1 MVKVMIKLDLELDE
15 VTMPV
20 HTEDGKII
28 LIDQR
33 KLPEAIEYYDAT
45 DIDKMCFAI
54 KDMVVRG
61 APSIG
66 VAAALSMA
74 AHLQKL
80 AGETNSPLTV
90 STLDA
95 VKEKLDATRP
105 TAVNLKWA
113 TNEIHKFACKLLKEN
128 LSGKEFGEKLFRFA
142 EDMLQ
147 DHLERN
153 KTLSDLGRSVVPESA
168 RIVTHCNA
176 GSLATCG
183 WGTALGV
190 IRSAH
195 QIGLKPQVFVDET
208 RPRNQGSKLT
218 MWELTQDGIPATLI
232 CDNMSGYL
240 MGKGE
245 VDLVI
250 TGADRIAANGDS
262 ANKIGTYSLAVLA
275 NYHGIPFYIAASLS
289 TVEPH
294 IETGADI
301 PIEFRDK
308 DEVRNIAGQSVTV
321 KGADALNPAFD
332 VTPHTLIKGIITEEG
347 VLRPP
352 YTESIKEALVRNDR
366 KTS

>member
-1 MVKVMIKLDLELDE
+1 MDTLMIKVDE
-15 VTMPV
+15 GTMPV
-20 HTEDGKII
+20 HTDNGKII

-33 KLPEAIEYYDAT
+33 KLPDAIEYFDAT
-45 DIDKMCFAI
+45 DIDRMCFAI
-54 KDMVVRG
+54 VDMVVRG

-80 AGETNSPLTV
+80 AADQDAPLTIAHFDEAK
-90 STLDA
+90 S
-95 VKEKLDATRP
+95 KLDATRP

-113 TNEIHKFACKLLKEN
+113 TTEVHNFACSLLKEKLTN
-128 LSGKEFGEKLFRFA
+128 GAFGQRIFVFA
-142 EDMLQ
+142 EKMLQ
-147 DHLERN
+147 DHLDRN
-153 KTLSDLGRSVVPESA
+153 KTLSNFGVSVVPESA

-176 GSLATCG
+176 GSLAACG

-195 QIGLKPQVFVDET
+195 ARGLNPRVFVDET

-240 MGKGE
+240 MKKGE
-245 VDLVI
+245 VDMVI

-275 NYHGIPFYIAASLS
+275 NHHGIPFYIAAPLS
-289 TVEPH
+289 TFDPKIDSGE
-294 IETGADI
+294 EI
-301 PIEFRDK
+301 PIEFRNQ
-308 DEVRNIAGQSVTV
+308 DEVLCLDGRTLTV
-321 KGADALNPAFD
+321 SGAAALNPAFD
-332 VTPHTLIKGIITEEG
+332 VTPNQLIKGIITEEG
-347 VLRPP
+347 ILTPP
-352 YTESIKEALVRNDR
+352 YRDSIAAALKRNSE
-366 KTS
+366 KQTKH

>member
-1 MVKVMIKLDLELDE
+1 
-15 VTMPV
+15 
-20 HTEDGKII
+20 

-33 KLPEAIEYYDAT
+33 KLPETIEYFDAT
-45 DIDKMCFAI
+45 DIDRMCFAI
-54 KDMVVRG
+54 SDMVVRG

-74 AHLQKL
+74 SHLQKL
-80 AGETNSPLTV
+80 AQSQTAALSV
-90 STLDA
+90 SALDQ

-113 TNEIHKFACKLLKEN
+113 TGVVHNFASALLKEN
-128 LSGKEFGEKLFRFA
+128 LTNKEFAQKVFYFA
-142 EDMLQ
+142 ESMLL
-147 DHLERN
+147 DHLNRN
-153 KTLSDLGRSVVPESA
+153 KKLSDFGQSVVPQSA
-168 RIVTHCNA
+168 RIITHCNA

-195 QIGLKPQVFVDET
+195 MNGLKPQVFVDET

-240 MGKGE
+240 MNKGE
-245 VDLVI
+245 VDMVI

-275 NYHGIPFYIAASLS
+275 HHHGIPFYIAAPLS
-289 TVEPH
+289 TVDAN
-294 IETGADI
+294 IESGEQI
-301 PIEFRDK
+301 PIEFRNK
-308 DEVRNIAGQSVTV
+308 DEVRNIEGRPVTV
-321 KGADALNPAFD
+321 KGAEALNPAFD
-332 VTPHTLIKGIITEEG
+332 VTPNQLIKGIITEEG
-347 VLRPP
+347 ILVPP
-352 YTESIKEALVRNDR
+352 FTQSIKDALNRNR
-366 KTS
+366 AARP

>member
-1 MVKVMIKLDLELDE
+1 MIKLDEG
-15 VTMPV
+15 TMPV
-20 HTEDGKII
+20 HTDNGKII

-33 KLPEAIEYYDAT
+33 KLPQAIEYFDAT
-45 DIDKMCFAI
+45 DIDQMCFAI
-54 KDMVVRG
+54 QEMVVRG

-74 AHLQKL
+74 RHLQKR
-80 AGETNSPLTV
+80 AGEKNSPLAV
-90 STLDA
+90 SDLSKA
-95 VKEKLDATRP
+95 KQKLDATRP

-113 TNEIHKFACKLLKEN
+113 TGVVHDFASQLLKEQRTN
-128 LSGKEFGEKLFRFA
+128 IEFGKRVFQFA

-147 DHLERN
+147 DHLDRN
-153 KTLSDLGRSVVPESA
+153 KKLSDFGQAIIPQKA
-168 RIVTHCNA
+168 RIITHCNA

-195 QIGLKPQVFVDET
+195 LKGLKPQVFVDET

-218 MWELTQDGIPATLI
+218 MWELTEDGIPATLI

-240 MGKGE
+240 MKKKE

-275 NYHGIPFYIAASLS
+275 HHHGIPFYIAAPLS
-289 TVEPH
+289 TFDAN
-294 IETGADI
+294 IETGEEI
-301 PIEFRDK
+301 PIEFRPE
-308 DEVRNIAGQSVTV
+308 DEVRNIEGQPVTV
-321 KGADALNPAFD
+321 KGAAALNPAFD
-332 VTPHTLIKGIITEEG
+332 VTPHQLIKGIITEQG
-347 VLRPP
+347 VLTPP
-352 YTESIKEALVRNDR
+352 YEQSIREALKRNSAA
-366 KTS
+366 KSLPQASK

>member
-1 MVKVMIKLDLELDE
+1 MEAIRLDE
-15 VTMPV
+15 GTMPV
-20 HTEDGKII
+20 HTRDGKVI

-33 KLPEAIEYYDAT
+33 KLPDVIEYFDAT
-45 DIDKMCFAI
+45 ELERMCFAI
-54 KDMVVRG
+54 VDMVVRG

-74 AHLQKL
+74 AHLRDRSLDENSLPTL
-80 AGETNSPLTV
+80 ADLNQ
-90 STLDA
+90 
-95 VKEKLDATRP
+95 VKERLDATRP

-113 TNEIHKFACKLLKEN
+113 TGEVYTYAANLLRHRLDN
-128 LSGKEFGEKLFRFA
+128 KEFAQKIFQFA
-142 EDMLQ
+142 QDMLQ

-153 KTLSDLGRSVVPESA
+153 KKLSRFGQSLVPQSA
-168 RIVTHCNA
+168 RIITHCNA

-195 QIGLKPQVFVDET
+195 LQGLNPRVFVDET

-240 MGKGE
+240 MKRGD
-245 VDLVI
+245 VDMVI

-275 NYHGIPFYIAASLS
+275 HHHGIPFYIAAPLS
-289 TVEPH
+289 TFDPD
-294 IETGADI
+294 IATGSEI

-308 DEVRNIAGQSVTV
+308 DEVRNIDGKPVTV
-321 KGADALNPAFD
+321 KGAEALNPAFD
-332 VTPHTLIKGIITEEG
+332 VTPGGLIRGIITEEG
-347 VLRPP
+347 VLTAP
-352 YTESIKEALVRNDR
+352 YEQSIRAALERNR
-366 KTS
+366 AQASK

>member
-1 MVKVMIKLDLELDE
+1 MIKTDE
-15 VTMPV
+15 GTMPV
-20 HTEDGKII
+20 HTTGGKVI

-33 KLPEAIEYYDAT
+33 KLPEAIEYFDAT
-45 DIDKMCFAI
+45 DIDQMCFAI
-54 KDMVVRG
+54 CEMVVRG

-80 AGETNSPLTV
+80 SQNQNAPLSLAV
-90 STLDA
+90 FDQ

-113 TNEIHKFACKLLKEN
+113 TGEVHDFASKLSKEN
-128 LSGKEFGEKLFRFA
+128 ISNADFGQKVFQFA
-142 EDMLQ
+142 ENMLQ
-147 DHLERN
+147 DHLDRN
-153 KTLSDLGRSVVPESA
+153 KKLSTFGQSIVPQSA
-168 RIVTHCNA
+168 RIITHCNA

-195 QIGLKPQVFVDET
+195 FNGQQPQVFVDET

-240 MGKGE
+240 MNKGQ
-245 VDLVI
+245 VDMVI

-275 NYHGIPFYIAASLS
+275 NHHGIPFYIAAPLS
-289 TVEPH
+289 TFDPD
-294 IETGADI
+294 IESGEEI
-301 PIEFRDK
+301 PIEFRNK
-308 DEVRNIAGQSVTV
+308 DEVRNIEGQLVTV
-321 KGADALNPAFD
+321 PGAEALNPAFD
-332 VTPHTLIKGIITEEG
+332 VTPNGLIKGIITEEG
-347 VLRPP
+347 ILTQPF
-352 YTESIKEALVRNDR
+352 TQSIKEALKNNAL
-366 KTS
+366 KALTSP

>member
-1 MVKVMIKLDLELDE
+1 MEAIKLNEG
-15 VTMPV
+15 TMPV
-20 HTEDGKII
+20 HTKDGIII

-33 KLPEAIEYYDAT
+33 KLPDVIEYFDAT
-45 DIDKMCFAI
+45 DLEQMCFAI
-54 KDMVVRG
+54 VEMVVRG

-74 AHLQKL
+74 AHLRDL
-80 AGETNSPLTV
+80 ALHRNALP
-90 STLDA
+90 TLADLND

-113 TNEIHKFACKLLKEN
+113 TGEVHSLAQSLLNEGLDSKTFADKV
-128 LSGKEFGEKLFRFA
+128 FRFA
-142 EDMLQ
+142 EDMLE

-153 KTLSDLGRSVVPESA
+153 KKLSEFGHKVVPDAA
-168 RIVTHCNA
+168 RIITHCNA

-195 QIGLKPQVFVDET
+195 LNGLNPSVFVDET

-240 MGKGE
+240 MNKGE
-245 VDLVI
+245 VDMVI

-275 NYHGIPFYIAASLS
+275 HHHGIPFYIAAPLS
-289 TVEPH
+289 TFDPD
-294 IETGADI
+294 IETGAEI
-301 PIEFRDK
+301 PIEFRNK
-308 DEVRNIAGQSVTV
+308 DEVRNIEGHSVTV
-321 KGADALNPAFD
+321 KGAEALNPAFD
-332 VTPHTLIKGIITEEG
+332 VTPNELIKGIITEQG

-352 YTESIKEALVRNDR
+352 YVQSIKEALARNAAS
-366 KTS
+366 KISPL

>member
-1 MVKVMIKLDLELDE
+1 MDKVMIKLDEG
-15 VTMPV
+15 TMPV
-20 HTEDGKII
+20 HTDNGKII

-33 KLPEAIEYYDAT
+33 KLPEKIEYFDAT
-45 DIDKMCFAI
+45 ELDDMCFAI

-74 AHLQKL
+74 AHLRKL
-80 AGETNSPLTV
+80 TQSQSSPV
-90 STLDA
+90 SIATLGA
-95 VKEKLDATRP
+95 VKEKLDETRP

-113 TNEIHKFACKLLKEN
+113 TNEVYQFAQQLLKQQVSN
-128 LSGKEFGEKLFRFA
+128 ADFA
-142 EDMLQ
+142 EKVFAFAESMLQ

-153 KTLSDLGRSVVPESA
+153 RKLSEFGQMIVPQSA
-168 RIVTHCNA
+168 KIITHCNA
-176 GSLATCG
+176 GSLAACG

-195 QIGLKPQVFVDET
+195 LKGLKPQVFVDET

-240 MGKGE
+240 MSKGQ
-245 VDLVI
+245 VDMVV

-275 NYHGIPFYIAASLS
+275 KHHGIPFYIAAPLS
-289 TVEPH
+289 TVDPN
-294 IETGADI
+294 IETGAEI
-301 PIEFRDK
+301 PIEFRNE
-308 DEVRNIAGQSVTV
+308 DEVRTIEGISVTV
-321 KGADALNPAFD
+321 KGAEALNPAFD
-332 VTPHTLIKGIITEEG
+332 VTPHNLIKGIITEEG
-347 VLRPP
+347 VLEPP
-352 YTESIKEALVRNDR
+352 YSESIRNALARN
-366 KTS
+366 KA

>member
-1 MVKVMIKLDLELDE
+1 MIKLDEG
-15 VTMPV
+15 TMPV
-20 HTEDGKII
+20 HTDDGKII

-33 KLPEAIEYYDAT
+33 KLPESIEYFDAT
-45 DIDKMCFAI
+45 DIDQMCFAI
-54 KDMVVRG
+54 CDMVVRG

-74 AHLQKL
+74 AHLKKL
-80 AGETNSPLTV
+80 ASSQSARLSV
-90 STLDA
+90 STFDQ

-113 TNEIHKFACKLLKEN
+113 TGEVHDFASALLKEN
-128 LSGKEFGEKLFRFA
+128 PTNKEFGEKVFRFA
-142 EDMLQ
+142 EAMLL
-147 DHLERN
+147 DHLTRN
-153 KTLSDLGRSVVPESA
+153 KKLSDFGQSVVPQDA
-168 RIVTHCNA
+168 RIITHCNA
-176 GSLATCG
+176 GSLAACG

-195 QIGLKPQVFVDET
+195 INGLKPQVFVDET

-240 MGKGE
+240 MNKGE

-275 NYHGIPFYIAASLS
+275 HHHGIPFYIAAPLS
-289 TVEPH
+289 TIDAN
-294 IETGADI
+294 IETGEQI
-301 PIEFRDK
+301 PIEFRNK
-308 DEVRNIAGQSVTV
+308 DEVRNIEGKPVTV
-321 KGADALNPAFD
+321 IGAEALNPAFD
-332 VTPHTLIKGIITEEG
+332 VTPNHLIKGIITEQG
-347 VLRPP
+347 VLTPP
-352 YTESIKEALVRNDR
+352 FKQSIKDALQRNCAS
-366 KTS
+366 K

>member
-1 MVKVMIKLDLELDE
+1 MEAIRLDE
-15 VTMPV
+15 GTMPV
-20 HTEDGKII
+20 HTRDGKVI

-33 KLPEAIEYYDAT
+33 KLPDVIEYFDAT
-45 DIDKMCFAI
+45 ELERMCFAI
-54 KDMVVRG
+54 VDMVVRG

-74 AHLQKL
+74 AHLRDRSLDGNSLPTL
-80 AGETNSPLTV
+80 ADLNK
-90 STLDA
+90 
-95 VKEKLDATRP
+95 VKERLDATRP

-113 TNEIHKFACKLLKEN
+113 TGQVHSYAETLLN
-128 LSGKEFGEKLFRFA
+128 SGLGNQEFGKKIFQFA
-142 EDMLQ
+142 QDMLQ

-153 KTLSDLGRSVVPESA
+153 KKLSHFGQSLVPQSA
-168 RIVTHCNA
+168 RIITHCNA

-195 QIGLKPQVFVDET
+195 LHGLNPRVFVDET

-240 MGKGE
+240 MKRGD
-245 VDLVI
+245 VDMVI

-275 NYHGIPFYIAASLS
+275 HHHGIPFYIAAPLS
-289 TVEPH
+289 TFDPD
-294 IETGADI
+294 IATGSEI
-301 PIEFRDK
+301 PIEFRDQ
-308 DEVRNIAGQSVTV
+308 DEVRNIDGKPLTV
-321 KGADALNPAFD
+321 KGAEALNPAFD
-332 VTPHTLIKGIITEEG
+332 VTPGNLIAGIITEEG
-347 VLRPP
+347 VLTAP
-352 YTESIKEALVRNDR
+352 YEQSIRSALERNR
-366 KTS
+366 AQASQ